1 MKKSIAIFG
10 TMALTL
16 AVGVLIGQVGRAD
29 SGSTPGS
36 GDDPIVT
43 KSYVDQQIA
52 KLTGGA
58 TPAPQPAPQP
68 TPPPATGGGST
79 TPVPGIDT
87 FKVIELAPQ
96 QVLKGAEGTEIIVRA
111 GSATVIASDN
121 GGVSD
126 ITGGNDLVQGTTVEL
141 NHMLLTPRN
150 DGRGIKAGNSKIF
163 VLVRGTYSVQ

>member
-16 AVGVLIGQVGRAD
+16 SVGVLIGQVGRAD

-36 GDDPIVT
+36 GADPIVT

-52 KLTGGA
+52 KITGGA
-58 TPAPQPAPQP
+58 TPAPQPT
-68 TPPPATGGGST
+68 TPPPTPGGST
-79 TPVPGIDT
+79 TPVAGIDT
-87 FKVIELAPQ
+87 FKVIELAPH
-96 QVLKGAEGTEIIVRA
+96 QVLKGAEGTEMIVRA
-111 GSATVIASDN
+111 GSSTAIASDN

-126 ITGGNDLVQGTTVEL
+126 ITGGTDLEEGAPVEL

-150 DGRGIKAGNSKIF
+150 DGRGIKAGDSKTY